1 MNSRYLLTVNDV
13 SNPNLEL
20 LSSFDTN
27 TDVKLNVYRLK
38 NFLPRAYFASVTEQI
53 SSKEEAL
60 ERLSIPE
67 FSAHKTLIIADP
79 GSVPA
84 QEGDGR
90 GEVRILSYRRQW
102 VQCEV
107 VAETDGYLVLLDSYY
122 PGWRAYVD
130 GKQAE
135 ILRANYA
142 FRAVR
147 VPAGKHRVEFV
158 YRPRSF
164 HVGLSLTGFALLF
177 GVVALFW
184 HPRRRSFRDGE
195 TG

>member
-1 MNSRYLLTVNDV
+1 
-13 SNPNLEL
+13 
-20 LSSFDTN
+20 
-27 TDVKLNVYRLK
+27 
-38 NFLPRAYFASVTEQI
+38 
-53 SSKEEAL
+53 
-60 ERLSIPE
+60 
-67 FSAHKTLIIADP
+67 LIIADP
-79 GSVPA
+79 GAVPA
-84 QEGDGR
+84 QEGDGT
-90 GEVRILSYRRQW
+90 GEVRILSYLRHR

-164 HVGLSLTGFALLF
+164 YAGLSVTGVALLI
-177 GVVALFW
+177 GIAALFW
-184 HPRRRSFRDGE
+184 QPLRRNSRDREAG
-195 TG
+195 